1 MANQIWF
8 ITWNGNKSTCYH
20 YVYKDEFDCWCF
32 FRPLYLLFDV
42 HERKFANYTTPKTT
56 TLLGKPRILWKG
68 SFSVAKKRG
77 VISRFIKS
85 LPFVCKLL
93 LIYQCNIYHLPIFIS
108 SYLHIVPH
116 WDKNPGI
123 FSNLFATSWSI
134 FVPYHHQQPYEI
146 SSGQPKPG
154 SPNVFDFIKRL
165 RPYIIK
171 PKALERWRWDPEETV
186 PNPTQNGSGNDSWI
200 LRGWG
205 GGMKFEKKKK
215 TGVKRSRI
223 CRSLDFWETF
233 T

>member
-1 MANQIWF
+1 MGKASRLEMWHTNLQGDVHGQSDMIHHLTWQQIYML
-8 ITWNGNKSTCYH
+8 SL
-20 YVYKDEFDCWCF
+20 YKDEFDCWCF

-108 SYLHIVPH
+108 SYLHIVPL

-171 PKALERWRWDPEETV
+171 PKALEPKTPTKTDPE
-186 PNPTQNGSGNDSWI
+186 
-200 LRGWG
+200 
-205 GGMKFEKKKK
+205 M
-215 TGVKRSRI
+215 
-223 CRSLDFWETF
+223 TF
-233 T
+233 KDV